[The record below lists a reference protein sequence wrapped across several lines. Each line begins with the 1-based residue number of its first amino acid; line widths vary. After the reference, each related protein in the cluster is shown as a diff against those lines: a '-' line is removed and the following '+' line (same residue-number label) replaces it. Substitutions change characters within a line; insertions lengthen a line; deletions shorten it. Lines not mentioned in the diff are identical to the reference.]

1 MQSETKDLPN
11 MPTSWE
17 KDVGHYRVASGS
29 DFCDKTHTPTTH
41 GDPLKVVSVQ
51 HRETYQS
58 LSAYVREMVATEIL
72 DALQSRTHLD
82 PWTLVK

>member
-1 MQSETKDLPN
+1 M
-11 MPTSWE
+11 
-17 KDVGHYRVASGS
+17 HR
-29 DFCDKTHTPTTH
+29 
-41 GDPLKVVSVQ
+41 DPLKVVSVL

-58 LSAYVREMVATEIL
+58 LSANVGEMVTTVIL